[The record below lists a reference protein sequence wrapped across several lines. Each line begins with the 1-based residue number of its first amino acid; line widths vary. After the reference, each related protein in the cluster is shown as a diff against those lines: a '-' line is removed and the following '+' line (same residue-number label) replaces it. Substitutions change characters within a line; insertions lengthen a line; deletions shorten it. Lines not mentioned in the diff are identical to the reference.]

1 MILKTKNLTF
11 AHPGMKPWAFADI
24 ALDQGD
30 FLLILGNSG
39 SGKTTLLHILS
50 GLLSPTA
57 GEIVIDGDNIA
68 NADRAKVDN
77 IRGSKIGMVFQR
89 PHFIKS
95 LNVVDNIQL
104 ATQLGS
110 KSTFDINNALEL
122 LNIQHVKNKKINL
135 LSEGEK
141 QRVGIARALANNPKL
156 IFADEPTS
164 ALDDDSCAR
173 VINLLIDVSKK
184 INCGLVVVTHDAR
197 IKPYFSNQMTISK
210 TW

>member
-1 MILKTKNLTF
+1 
-11 AHPGMKPWAFADI
+11 MKPWAFTDI
-24 ALDQGD
+24 ALDQGG

-68 NADRAKVDN
+68 NADRAKVDH

-197 IKPYFSNQMTISK
+197 IKPYFSNQMTISE

>member
-1 MILKTKNLTF
+1 
-11 AHPGMKPWAFADI
+11 MKPWAFADI